1 MDKVILAKNVVLEGE
16 LGSSRPNDNQII
28 FGGTG
33 TGKSMS
39 IVLPTLCSMRESS
52 LIGTFA
58 KKSVVLNAV
67 SFFKNIGY
75 ETYVWNLANPC
86 DEDIIPDPLE
96 YVSSDDDVQELARQ
110 IANGNPEYSRST
122 KFDPYWREASEA
134 LMTGLIYYV
143 LMTEQNPSMK
153 NVIDLFYKLEIK
165 EDGKGM
171 STSLDSQFDWLK
183 NHAPDSI
190 ASRKLRSFIQL
201 PFATGSCVRD
211 DLEKAIQNIFPISIQ
226 RAMSEKA
233 SVDFETLATKRT
245 AIFILTSPVRT
256 TQYGF
261 ANLMFG
267 IAIRQ
272 LMEYAETQED
282 NRLPI
287 NVKLVFDDFSCGFPI
302 YDYERMISTF
312 RAAGISSMMLCQSLS
327 QLDATYGQDNSTVIL
342 DNCSSLVYLPGGMNL
357 QTAAY
362 VAKILDLP
370 VNDVMFLPIGNVII
384 FQSGKQPIIA
394 PRYEITKDPLY
405 HEFMA
410 SCKEK
415 DSENVRE
422 T

>member
-1 MDKVILAKNVVLEGE
+1 MFHERKQSDWHI
-16 LGSSRPNDNQII
+16 
-28 FGGTG
+28 
-33 TGKSMS
+33 
-39 IVLPTLCSMRESS
+39 C
-52 LIGTFA
+52 
-58 KKSVVLNAV
+58 KKSVVLNAI

-153 NVIDLFYKLEIK
+153 NVINLFYKLEIK

-211 DLEKAIQNIFPISIQ
+211 DLEKAIQNIFLISIQ

-245 AIFILTSPVRT
+245 AIFIGP
-256 TQYGF
+256 
-261 ANLMFG
+261 
-267 IAIRQ
+267 
-272 LMEYAETQED
+272 
-282 NRLPI
+282 
-287 NVKLVFDDFSCGFPI
+287 
-302 YDYERMISTF
+302 
-312 RAAGISSMMLCQSLS
+312 
-327 QLDATYGQDNSTVIL
+327 
-342 DNCSSLVYLPGGMNL
+342 
-357 QTAAY
+357 
-362 VAKILDLP
+362 
-370 VNDVMFLPIGNVII
+370 
-384 FQSGKQPIIA
+384 
-394 PRYEITKDPLY
+394 
-405 HEFMA
+405 
-410 SCKEK
+410 
-415 DSENVRE
+415 
-422 T
+422 